1 LGRVTKYAIDTNLY
15 IRALRD
21 EEAAA
26 GLERFLSEHAPRS
39 YLHSV
44 VLHELLVGAATA
56 RGVATIENEIARP
69 LERRRRL
76 VTPSHRSWQDA
87 GAALAQLASAKKL
100 ELQSVPRSFVHDALI
115 AASCGEAGVT
125 LVTENGRD
133 FSRLRTVLRFEFV
146 APWPTG
152 DAGS

>member
-1 LGRVTKYAIDTNLY
+1 MTEYTVDTNLY

-21 EEAAA
+21 ERAAS

-44 VLHELLVGAATA
+44 VLHELLVGATTPKW
-56 RGVATIENEIARP
+56 VSTIENAIAEP
-69 LERRRRL
+69 LVRRRRL

-133 FSRLRTVLRFEFV
+133 FERLRTVIRFQFV
-146 APWPTG
+146 APWPNG

>member
-1 LGRVTKYAIDTNLY
+1 MRKYAVDTNLY

-44 VLHELLVGAATA
+44 VLHELLVGATTPRSAATVEKEFA
-56 RGVATIENEIARP
+56 GP
-69 LERRRRL
+69 LVRRRRL

-133 FSRLRTVLRFEFV
+133 FARLRGVLRFEFV
-146 APWPTG
+146 APWPSG
-152 DAGS
+152 DPGS